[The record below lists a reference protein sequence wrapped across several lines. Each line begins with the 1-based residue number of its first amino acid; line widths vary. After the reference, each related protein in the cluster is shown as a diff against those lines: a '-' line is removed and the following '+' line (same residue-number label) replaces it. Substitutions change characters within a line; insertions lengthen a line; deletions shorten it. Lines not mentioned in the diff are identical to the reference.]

1 MAISIIVLSMF
12 IGGFFMTEEQY
23 EELEDYA
30 DEQKEEIAE
39 ELSEGLII
47 PGE

>member
-1 MAISIIVLSMF
+1 
-12 IGGFFMTEEQY
+12 MTEEQY

-39 ELSEGLII
+39 ELSEGLLI
-47 PGE
+47 PGDQGDDIQNLLFDIN